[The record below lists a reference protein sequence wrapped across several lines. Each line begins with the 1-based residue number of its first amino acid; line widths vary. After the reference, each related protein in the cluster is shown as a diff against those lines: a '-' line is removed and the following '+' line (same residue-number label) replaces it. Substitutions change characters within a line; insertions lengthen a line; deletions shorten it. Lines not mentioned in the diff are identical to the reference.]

1 MVLNRNSIINN
12 DYNDFTGYSH
22 YGDFAG
28 RINHNG

>member
-1 MVLNRNSIINN
+1 MILNRNGIIN
-12 DYNDFTGYSH
+12 NDFTGYSH